1 MKVAIPSEGNAGL
14 NATVCPGFYGCVYF
28 TIVDIG
34 GSKGVEVMLAP
45 GGGATAFVLAGKGVQ
60 AVLVREIAE
69 VERLTLTGI
78 GMRVFTGASGTV
90 QDAIS
95 AFMGSKLT
103 ERSDS
108 NPCCH

>member
-1 MKVAIPSEGNAGL
+1 MKVAIPSAGNTGL
-14 NATVCPGFYGCVYF
+14 NAAVCPGFYGCTFF

-34 GSKGVEVMLAP
+34 GSSGIEIMLSP
-45 GGGATAFVLAGKGVQ
+45 GGGTNAFVLAGKGVQ

-69 VERLTLTGI
+69 MERLTITGM
-78 GMRVFTGASGTV
+78 GMRVYTGAEGTV
-90 QDAIS
+90 KDVVT
-95 AFMGSKLT
+95 AFMSQKLT